1 MHSEEIKYVL
11 GLWKLWGPMPKI
23 YCETNH
29 PRVGAMRTRRDPRHC
44 EVIRDFVTILEGL
57 IRQRSKGGWEVTGRG
72 SG

>member
-1 MHSEEIKYVL
+1 MCWGYGSCGGQCQKYTVRPTTLGWGQCAQEETL
-11 GLWKLWGPMPKI
+11 D
-23 YCETNH
+23 T
-29 PRVGAMRTRRDPRHC
+29 